1 MFLTILST
9 KGHSF
14 SWGWFSS
21 SSHRSS
27 SSSSSSSHQYSKN
40 TDMNGL
46 VAEFS
51 IEALDDPKAVELL
64 ENTRM
69 KLGGSNPCWFYAYKN
84 LFSSCSEIFAAEEKR
99 SRLAWLLSDC
109 FQRDSGGDPFPS
121 CNVESRVIRR
131 TGKKATEVEKEV
143 TGLGEELSSKLKNLQ
158 GKADD
163 IADMVGVSIQKQQ
176 QLLASESE
184 ALLGIQSLTDF
195 QSKALQ
201 ESRVTLQQIV
211 GFAQGQHQELKQQQE
226 HLLKAHNL
234 LAINSSYLSI
244 L

>member
-1 MFLTILST
+1 MLHGVIGVIDDSVLNQGGEVFSTGLGRIVLNLISRKHKNSAATVLYLFLVCVCFTLLGGLIL
-9 KGHSF
+9 KHPRRRRC
-14 SWGWFSS
+14 
-21 SSHRSS
+21 RSS
-27 SSSSSSSHQYSKN
+27 SLEKELEAA
-40 TDMNGL
+40 GL
-46 VAEFS
+46 
-51 IEALDDPKAVELL
+51 D
-64 ENTRM
+64 
-69 KLGGSNPCWFYAYKN
+69 
-84 LFSSCSEIFAAEEKR
+84 R
-99 SRLAWLLSDC
+99 SGNRI
-109 FQRDSGGDPFPS
+109 PH
-121 CNVESRVIRR
+121 
-131 TGKKATEVEKEV
+131 KKATEVEKEV

>member
-1 MFLTILST
+1 MW
-9 KGHSF
+9 K
-14 SWGWFSS
+14 
-21 SSHRSS
+21 
-27 SSSSSSSHQYSKN
+27 
-40 TDMNGL
+40 
-46 VAEFS
+46 
-51 IEALDDPKAVELL
+51 VELFEGQGL
-64 ENTRM
+64 MKERM
-69 KLGGSNPCWFYAYKN
+69 
-84 LFSSCSEIFAAEEKR
+84 EE
-99 SRLAWLLSDC
+99 SI
-109 FQRDSGGDPFPS
+109 
-121 CNVESRVIRR
+121 SRVEASYSHLRQEIDVLQ
-131 TGKKATEVEKEV
+131 KKATEVEKEV

-244 L
+244 LYEGR